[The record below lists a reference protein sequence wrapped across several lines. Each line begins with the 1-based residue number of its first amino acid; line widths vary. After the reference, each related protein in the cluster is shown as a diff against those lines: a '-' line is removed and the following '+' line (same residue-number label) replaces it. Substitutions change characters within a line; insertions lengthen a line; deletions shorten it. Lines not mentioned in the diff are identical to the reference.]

1 MGMNQHD
8 DSLPD
13 GGAPRLSDPQL
24 SDFYRAAPAENP
36 PERLDAAI
44 QAAAR
49 RAVGARPR
57 AAGGSLLRAWRVPLS
72 IAAVLVMSVSMVT
85 LTVRHKGDQLIELPL
100 PAGVPAL
107 SSEATTA
114 AAAAGSPDTAGKAA
128 SASAAKSVV
137 TGVSRQSAVADA
149 VEPARPSGAAASK
162 PREVPVAS
170 TGAPPP
176 QAFVPSATPAAP
188 AESPESRVAA
198 AQEEQTGAPSRA
210 LARAAPA
217 AAPEAARVE
226 GQAMR
231 RERAAASVGVAG
243 DAVSPAAALV
253 RELETQPP
261 EKWLDKILGLRQQGR
276 AREADELLAEF
287 RKRHPNHPVPP
298 SSH

>member
-13 GGAPRLSDPQL
+13 GGAPQL

-36 PERLDAAI
+36 PERLDVAI

-114 AAAAGSPDTAGKAA
+114 AAAAGSADTAGKA
-128 SASAAKSVV
+128 ASAAKSVV
-137 TGVSRQSAVADA
+137 TGVSRQSAVADT
-149 VEPARPSGAAASK
+149 VEPARPSGAAPSK
-162 PREVPVAS
+162 PREAPVAS

-231 RERAAASVGVAG
+231 RERAAASAGVAA
-243 DAVSPAAALV
+243 DAVSPVAALV

-276 AREADELLAEF
+276 AREADELLVEF

-298 SSH
+298 SPH

>member
-8 DSLPD
+8 DTLPD
-13 GGAPRLSDPQL
+13 GGAPQL
-24 SDFYRAAPAENP
+24 SELYRAAPAENP

-57 AAGGSLLRAWRVPLS
+57 AAGGALLRAWRVPLS

-85 LTVRHKGDQLIELPL
+85 LTVRHKGDQLIEPPL
-100 PAGVPAL
+100 PAGAPAL
-107 SSEATTA
+107 PSEAT
-114 AAAAGSPDTAGKAA
+114 AAAGSADMAGKAA
-128 SASAAKSVV
+128 SASAAKSVMMG
-137 TGVSRQSAVADA
+137 TSRQGAVADA
-149 VEPARPSGAAASK
+149 VEPARPSGAAAPK
-162 PREVPVAS
+162 PQEAPVAS

-176 QAFVPSATPAAP
+176 RAFVPSATPAAP

-198 AQEEQTGAPSRA
+198 AQEEQAGGAPSRA

-217 AAPEAARVE
+217 TAPQAARVE
-226 GQAMR
+226 GQAMH
-231 RERAAASVGVAG
+231 RERTAATAGVAA
-243 DAVSPAAALV
+243 DAVLPAATLV
-253 RELETQPP
+253 RELDTQPP

-298 SSH
+298 SLH